1 MLEVYVSKNL
11 ASTESDEGFAS
22 SEDALSQ
29 LLKTDFLTALR
40 ADFAVH
46 GADAIAACRDDDP
59 LQYIKL
65 IAGLLPKDAA
75 ARKDERAEGRDALDR
90 LSDEDLLARI
100 RILEAAIDVATIRA
114 SPAVAASGAA
124 EGGTQAPYRR
134 AASAVLP
141 PLP

>member
-1 MLEVYVSKNL
+1 LSQ
-11 ASTESDEGFAS
+11 
-22 SEDALSQ
+22 EDALSQ
-29 LLKTDFLTALR
+29 RLKADFLTALR

-65 IAGLLPKDAA
+65 VASLLPKDAPA
-75 ARKDERAEGRDALDR
+75 GKDGADGRDALDR

-100 RILEAAIDVATIRA
+100 RMLEAAIEIATVRI
-114 SPAVAASGAA
+114 SPTAAASGAA
-124 EGGTQAPYRR
+124 EGGAQAPRRR